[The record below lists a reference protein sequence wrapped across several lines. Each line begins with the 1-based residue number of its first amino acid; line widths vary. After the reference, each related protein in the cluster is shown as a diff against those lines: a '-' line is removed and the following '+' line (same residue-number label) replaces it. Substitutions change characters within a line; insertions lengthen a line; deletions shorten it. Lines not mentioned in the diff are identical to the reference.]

1 MILFRKNFFS
11 NGLLASNKR
20 PSCNYFKS
28 LIFFLMVESVDE
40 KTTEADRDERER
52 GINYNQT
59 RLRGMGVIWMERDE
73 TATDSICVAHAH
85 ASKGPATWST
95 SKGLREYP
103 CEPFSRPI
111 NPGWRWVGGGARS
124 TWNPTRRPHS
134 RVHSREEKEE
144 GGGRGRW
151 RFRKGER
158 WGRRNKNVLL
168 LGSRATRDPVPFES
182 SQTCNLRELETRFRA
197 PLCAAFLRGLSG
209 FFCPGLLNLEQKS
222 CSIYIPL
229 LGRKLSVKIYHFP

>member
-20 PSCNYFKS
+20 PSPSCNYFKS

-134 RVHSREEKEE
+134 RVHSREEKGVGGEE
-144 GGGRGRW
+144 GGGLEKV
-151 RFRKGER
+151 KGEGGGIKMSFSLVR
-158 WGRRNKNVLL
+158 ERHVTPCPSNPVK
-168 LGSRATRDPVPFES
+168 RAIYES
-182 SQTCNLRELETRFRA
+182 SKLDFERHCA
-197 PLCAAFLRGLSG
+197 PLFYGG
-209 FFCPGLLNLEQKS
+209 FQDFFAPV
-222 CSIYIPL
+222 Y
-229 LGRKLSVKIYHFP
+229 

>member
-1 MILFRKNFFS
+1 
-11 NGLLASNKR
+11 
-20 PSCNYFKS
+20 
-28 LIFFLMVESVDE
+28 MVESVDE

-85 ASKGPATWST
+85 TSKGPATWST

-144 GGGRGRW
+144 GGGGGGRW

-168 LGSRATRDPVPFES
+168 LGVRERHVTPCPSNPVKRAIYES
-182 SQTCNLRELETRFRA
+182 SKLDFERHCA
-197 PLCAAFLRGLSG
+197 PLFYGG
-209 FFCPGLLNLEQKS
+209 FQDFFAPV
-222 CSIYIPL
+222 Y
-229 LGRKLSVKIYHFP
+229 